1 MLWASTYIHIIDTGA
16 SLVLYYSQILAQK
29 GGDKGGR

>member
-16 SLVLYYSQILAQK
+16 SLVLYYSQILVQK
-29 GGDKGGR
+29 K